1 MNPSQLAAQAQQAAT
16 QGQNLFNSDNAQA
29 ASAKTDY
36 GNYQTQANQA
46 QQNQSDYANYMKN
59 EGSGTNLYNTGLAQ
73 GEKAAGYNEGQAGQL
88 GQQLAQAQ
96 NALANVNQAS
106 QSSTGGYGLS
116 GAQLGSY
123 YATQATP
130 ITSAV
135 NSLSNSYGASQQA
148 LANATTI
155 GNQYAGAGL
164 QNEATTSKSLNDV
177 FNSAKSQSDQ
187 ALQNMQFYSQLA
199 STQGGMNASN
209 TKAYNDA
216 LNAYQ
221 QGKAAMAAA
230 ANSYA
235 QAGLARSATIS
246 NNQANA
252 QGAIAAQYTRSAN
265 GSGGFNYNNN
275 GTPITVEQYNAAH
288 GRAANTDQM
297 LGQNNR
303 NQITAGSA
311 YSSGGW

>member
-116 GAQLGSY
+116 GAQLGNY

-164 QNEATTSKSLNDV
+164 QGEQTTSKSLNDV
-177 FNSAKSQSDQ
+177 FASAKSQSDQ

-199 STQGGMNASN
+199 STQGGLNAAN
-209 TKAYNDA
+209 QKAFDDA
-216 LNAYQ
+216 RNAYQ
-221 QGKAAMAAA
+221 QGQAAI
-230 ANSYA
+230 A
-235 QAGLARSATIS
+235 QAGMFAAQTVST
-246 NNQANA
+246 NQGNA
-252 QGAIAAQYTRSAN
+252 QGAAAAQYTRSAN
-265 GSGGFNYNNN
+265 NSGGFNYSDA
-275 GTPITVEQYNAAH
+275 GKPVTVEQYNAAH
-288 GRAANTDQM
+288 GIAANINQM
-297 LGQNNR
+297 LGQQPTAS
-303 NQITAGSA
+303 QIFTGT
-311 YSSGGW
+311 Y